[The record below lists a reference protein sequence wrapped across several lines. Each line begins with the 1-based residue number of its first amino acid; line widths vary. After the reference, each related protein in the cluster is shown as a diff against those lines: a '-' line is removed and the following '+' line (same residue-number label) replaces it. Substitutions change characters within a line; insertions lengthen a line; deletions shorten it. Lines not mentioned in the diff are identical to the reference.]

1 MGVSDGLAM
10 TTSIEWGKE
19 AEAELRGLDPAVV
32 LAVIG
37 DPVEHSLS
45 PIFQNA
51 GLSAAGVKGQYIKV
65 RVAAGRVSDALRGLA
80 GCGLRGVNVTIPHKA
95 EALEAMDEVSD
106 SVRQVGGVNTVVIDG
121 GRLLGFST
129 DGPGLVR
136 AIREE
141 FYVDLKDLRVLL
153 LGAGGG
159 AGRAA
164 AVQCA
169 AEGCGRLVLANR
181 TLEKARALAKELAP
195 YFRCE
200 RLEGPTERLA
210 AISLDPK
217 ELRAEIENV
226 DLVVNATPMGM
237 RRTDPS
243 PVPAEVLTPNLLVY
257 DMVYSSGKSRLVT
270 DAEAAGARAA
280 SGLTMLLHQGALSFE
295 LWYDRPAPIS
305 AMRAALKKAVQ

>member
-1 MGVSDGLAM
+1 M
-10 TTSIEWGKE
+10 TSSIEWGKDGE
-19 AEAELRGLDPAVV
+19 EILRGLDPAVV

-51 GLSAAGVKGQYIKV
+51 GLAAAGLKGQYVKI
-65 RVAAGRVSDALRGLA
+65 RVAPGEIQAALRGLA
-80 GCGLRGVNVTIPHKA
+80 AMGLRGMNITIPHKA
-95 EALEAMDEVSD
+95 EALKAVDEVSE
-106 SVRQVGGVNTVVIDG
+106 SAGRVGGVNTVVVDG

-136 AIREE
+136 AIRDE

-181 TLEKARALAKELAP
+181 TVEKARALAEELAP
-195 YFRCE
+195 YFRSE

-210 AISLDPK
+210 AISTEPAA
-217 ELRAEIENV
+217 LRAEIENV
-226 DLVVNATPMGM
+226 DLVINASSLGM

-243 PVPAEVLTPNLLVY
+243 PVPAEFLTPNLLVY
-257 DMVYSSGKSRLVT
+257 DMVYSTGKSRLVL

-280 SGLTMLLHQGALSFE
+280 NGLTMLLHQGALSFE
-295 LWYDRPAPIS
+295 LWFDRPAPIS
-305 AMRAALKKAVQ
+305 AMRSALKKAAKL